1 MKKGTLITLFL
12 FYLLVFDVVGQG
24 SLLVTE
30 KRVVFEGR
38 QKKALINLV
47 NVGNETTSYT
57 VSFTEKRMNEDG
69 TFTTLEEADSGQM
82 CASSFLRIYPRTITL
97 LPGEPQVVMLQYRR
111 TADMP
116 TGEYRSHLWFKQI
129 ENQTA
134 LGKENPKEESNE
146 LSFNIKALVG
156 MTIPVIIRT
165 GEAKLN
171 VSLDSLKLET
181 GQDFDQYLTFIIR
194 RLGNV
199 SVYGDLKAE
208 YIPVKGKP
216 YQIGA
221 KNGLAV
227 YTSIEKRRV
236 AIKLDITP
244 GMNLKKGTIKL
255 TYVSRD
261 DANKKEVFAE
271 QILKLK

>member
-1 MKKGTLITLFL
+1 MKKVTFITLFFFCL
-12 FYLLVFDVVGQG
+12 IAFDAMGQG

-30 KRVVFEGR
+30 KRVVLEGR
-38 QKKALINLV
+38 QKKAMINIV
-47 NVGNETTSYT
+47 NVGNETTTYK
-57 VSFTEKRMNEDG
+57 VSFKEKIMNEDG
-69 TFTTLEEADSGQM
+69 SFTALEAADSGLM
-82 CASSFLRIYPRTITL
+82 CASPFLRIYPRTITL
-97 LPGEPQVVMLQYRR
+97 APGEPQVVMLQYRR
-111 TADMP
+111 TADMQA
-116 TGEYRSHLWFKQI
+116 GEYRSHLWFKQI
-129 ENQTA
+129 ENQKP
-134 LGKENPKEESNE
+134 LGTEEPKTESNE

-156 MTIPVIIRT
+156 LSIPVIIRT
-165 GEAKLN
+165 GEQELN
-171 VSLDSLKLET
+171 VSLDDLALFTSS
-181 GQDFDQYLTFIIR
+181 DFDTYFTFIIR
-194 RLGNV
+194 REGNV